1 MKQSKKLIAFT
12 ALILT
17 LALPALACG
26 TSDISNL
33 FATETPTP
41 TQTFTPS
48 PTSTPSATPT
58 ATQTQTPSPTPLPT
72 GGETKEQADGT
83 TLFIDYDNHFKVA
96 LPSGWFVL
104 PLSSDDINKLM
115 DKMAEQNPDLKDTAD
130 AFKQLDPDVIRV
142 IAINEDSKYISQGFS
157 SNITIT
163 AIEDKMVSSL
173 PIPFVTGA
181 LEGQLEKQGAKI
193 IEQEELTVTS
203 KSGVEVG
210 LMEFKQNAP
219 TSTGATVKAQARV
232 LVFQVNGKLIM
243 IQLTTMEKH
252 AEELFPVMK
261 DIAASIE
268 IIKP

>member
-1 MKQSKKLIAFT
+1 MKQSKKWIAFT
-12 ALILT
+12 ALIMT

-26 TSDISNL
+26 TSDITNL

-48 PTSTPSATPT
+48 PTSTPSPTP
-58 ATQTQTPSPTPLPT
+58 TQTQTPSPTPVPT
-72 GGETKEQADGT
+72 GVDIKEQANGS
-83 TLFIDYDNHFKVA
+83 TLFIDYDNHFQVA
-96 LPSGWFVL
+96 LPGGWFVL

-130 AFKQLDPDVIRV
+130 AFKRLDPDVIRV

-163 AIEDKMVSSL
+163 AIEDKMLSSL

-181 LEGQLEKQGAKI
+181 LEGQLEQQGAKI
-193 IEQEELTVTS
+193 IEQTELTATS

-210 LMEFKQNAP
+210 LMEFKQTAP
-219 TSTGATVKAQARV
+219 TSTGAKIKAQARV

-252 AEELFPVMK
+252 AEELFPMME